1 MVVEVVERVRRPW
14 VRRSSGRGMR
24 DIRMG
29 LMSLLWVR
37 TLLKMEVRVLV
48 VKVRLC
54 GKNRNAGLRIHAM
67 PTRTSS
73 IRQSTDQYNN
83 HGTYWR

>member
-1 MVVEVVERVRRPW
+1 
-14 VRRSSGRGMR
+14 
-24 DIRMG
+24 
-29 LMSLLWVR
+29 LWVR

-73 IRQSTDQYNN
+73 VGQSTDQYNN
-83 HGTYWR
+83 HGAYWR

>member
-1 MVVEVVERVRRPW
+1 M
-14 VRRSSGRGMR
+14 RGS
-24 DIRMG
+24 RMG